1 MSSIL
6 KSLRLIADPTRLR
19 ILSLLRRENLSVVEL
34 QEVLG
39 MGQSRISSQLSQL
52 RQAKLVT
59 DRRSGKNIIYGFGND
74 ADPLDERLVLAL
86 DLAAA
91 EVPEAA
97 DDAAALALILG
108 KRRDKA
114 RAYFDALAGKFGRT
128 YCPGR
133 SWKALGEAL
142 LKLMPPLVVADL
154 GAGEGT
160 LSQLLAQRAEKV
172 VAIDNSEKMVEYGTN
187 VARENGYTNLEYR
200 LGGIE
205 DPPIEPG
212 SVDLAFF
219 SQSLHH
225 AVHPGAAIAAAH
237 RILKPGGR
245 LIVLDL
251 LKHQFEDAKELYA
264 DLWLGFSELEMSRF
278 LKDAG
283 FDVVEVSVVDRESE
297 PPFFQTL
304 LALGTKAG
312 APLTRTRPSTSRS
325 RP

>member
-19 ILSLLRRENLSVVEL
+19 ILGLLRREELSVVEL

-52 RQAKLVT
+52 RMSKLVT
-59 DRRSGKNIIYGFGND
+59 DRRSGKNIIYAFGHE
-74 ADPLDERLVLAL
+74 AEPPEALIVEALERAL
-86 DLAAA
+86 A
-91 EVPEAA
+91 EVPEAF
-97 DDAAALALILG
+97 DDAAALELILA

-133 SWKALGEAL
+133 SWKALAETL
-142 LKLMPPLVVADL
+142 LKLMPPMVIADL

-160 LSQLLAQRAEKV
+160 FSQLLAQRAERV
-172 VAIDNSEKMVEYGTN
+172 IAVDNSEKMVEYGTA
-187 VARENGYTNLEYR
+187 VARENGFANLEYR

-205 DPPIEPG
+205 DPPIEDG

-225 AVHPGAAIAAAH
+225 AVRPGEAIEAAH

-245 LIVLDL
+245 IVVLDL
-251 LKHQFEDAKELYA
+251 LKHGFEEARELYA
-264 DLWLGFSELEMSRF
+264 DLWLGFSELDLSRF
-278 LKDAG
+278 LKDAS
-283 FDVVEVSVVDRESE
+283 FDDIEISVVDRESE
-297 PPFFQTL
+297 PPHFQTL
-304 LALGTKAG
+304 MALGTKTAG
-312 APLTRTRPSTSRS
+312 
-325 RP
+325 

>member
-1 MSSIL
+1 MPSIL

-19 ILSLLRRENLSVVEL
+19 ILSLLRREELSVVEL

-59 DRRSGKNIIYGFGND
+59 DRRSGKNIIYAFGHST
-74 ADPLDERLVLAL
+74 DPLDPRLVETLE
-86 DLAAA
+86 LAAA
-91 EVPEAA
+91 EVPEVE
-97 DDAAALALILG
+97 DDVAALELILA

-133 SWKALGEAL
+133 SWKALAETL
-142 LKLMPPLVVADL
+142 LKLVPPQVIADL

-160 LSQLLAQRAEKV
+160 LSLLLAQRAQKV
-172 VAIDNSEKMVEYGTN
+172 IAIDNSEKMVEYGAG
-187 VARENGYTNLEYR
+187 VARENGCENLEYR

-205 DPPIEPG
+205 DPPIEDA

-225 AVHPGAAIAAAH
+225 AVRPEAAIAAAH

-245 LIVLDL
+245 IVILDL
-251 LKHQFEDAKELYA
+251 LKHQFEEARELYA
-264 DLWLGFSELEMSRF
+264 DLWLGFSELEISRF
-278 LKDAG
+278 LKQQG
-283 FDVVEVSVVDRESE
+283 FVETEVSVVDRESE
-297 PPFFQTL
+297 PPYFQTL
-304 LALGTKAG
+304 FALATK
-312 APLTRTRPSTSRS
+312 PSRD
-325 RP
+325 

>member
-19 ILSLLRRENLSVVEL
+19 ILSLLRREELSVVEL

-59 DRRSGKNIIYGFGND
+59 DRRSGKNIIYTFGND
-74 ADPLDERLVLAL
+74 AAPLDPCLAETL
-86 DLAAA
+86 ALAAA
-91 EVPEAA
+91 EVPEVA
-97 DDAAALALILG
+97 DDAAALELILA

-133 SWKALGEAL
+133 SWKALAETL
-142 LKLMPPLVVADL
+142 LKLMPPLVIADL

-160 LSQLLAQRAEKV
+160 FSQLLAQRAERV
-172 VAIDNSEKMVEYGTN
+172 IAVDNSERMVEYGSG

-205 DPPIEPG
+205 DPPIADA
-212 SVDLAFF
+212 SVDLAFL

-225 AVHPGAAIAAAH
+225 AAHPEAAIAGAH

-245 LIVLDL
+245 IVVLDL
-251 LKHQFEDAKELYA
+251 LKHQFEDARELYA
-264 DLWLGFSELEMSRF
+264 DLWLGFSELEISRF
-278 LKDAG
+278 LKNQG
-283 FDVVEVSVVDRESE
+283 FADVEVSVVDRETE

-304 LALGTKAG
+304 MALGTKE
-312 APLTRTRPSTSRS
+312 
-325 RP
+325 